1 MAINFHETV
10 MGKQFIQGTMP
21 AIARSL
27 ETIAE
32 EMQKKN
38 AEEKKDE
45 KELWLLIRVSGLQ
58 GGCMSEVHQYKNHAE
73 VFRTMESEIASY
85 VSVQLSLKEIP
96 VNFDEV
102 EKVTADTIYDVQY
115 GDYAAEVYKSGKPI
129 AIWCIERVK
138 M

>member
-1 MAINFHETV
+1 MSINFHETV
-10 MGKQFIQGTMP
+10 MGKQFFQGTMP

-58 GGCMSEVHQYKNHAE
+58 GGCMSEVHHYENHVE
-73 VFRTMESEIASY
+73 VFKVMEKEIAGY
-85 VSVQLSLKEIP
+85 VAVQLNLKEIP
-96 VNFDEV
+96 VNFDEI
-102 EKVTADTIYDVQY
+102 EKVTEDTIYDVQY
-115 GDYAAEVYKSGKPI
+115 GDYAAEVFRSGKPI
-129 AIWCIERVK
+129 AVWCIERVRA
-138 M
+138 